1 MQRLNAL
8 RAHLLRGGPRP
19 GAGPAAS
26 PSAAADAAA
35 VGDVEFSVTTTAA
48 EPLDGRL
55 LLLIAPEGPDPE
67 PMGQVGFMNSLQN
80 VQMAGVDVEALAPGA
95 AISVGGDDVG
105 FPLYTLGAL
114 PAGTYW
120 VQAVLN
126 KYETFHLSTGHTVQL
141 PPGDQ
146 GDGQSW
152 KAAPGNLYCAP
163 VQMEISRGARLSLLL
178 DQVMPE
184 IAPPEDTPY
193 IKHVTI
199 KSELLSDFCAPHPTA
214 ISLALSSPT
223 PHADLAPWCTCEAQ
237 RGSELAT
244 TREASDSEHSW
255 RQGVGR
261 SGWGRTFC
269 CRRASTTSAADSPRP
284 ATSS

>member
-8 RAHLLRGGPRP
+8 RAHLLHGSPRP

-26 PSAAADAAA
+26 PSAAADDG

-95 AISVGGDDVG
+95 AISVVGDDVG

-199 KSELLSDFCAPHPTA
+199 KSELLSEFCAPHAPSP
-214 ISLALSSPT
+214 SLWRSAVQFSTS
-223 PHADLAPWCTCEAQ
+223 C
-237 RGSELAT
+237 
-244 TREASDSEHSW
+244 EHSW

-284 ATSS
+284 ATPS